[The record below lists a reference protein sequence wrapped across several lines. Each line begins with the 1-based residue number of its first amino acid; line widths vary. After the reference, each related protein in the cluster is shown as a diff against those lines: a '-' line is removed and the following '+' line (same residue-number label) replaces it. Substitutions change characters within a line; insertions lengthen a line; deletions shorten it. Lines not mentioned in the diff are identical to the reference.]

1 MFDQRM
7 DQVIARGEPHE
18 DSDDDY
24 NGGYGDIIGIGNSAG
39 HFMNE
44 DYRRVAH
51 PHMAPP
57 VPPPIH
63 PVPFE
68 RINTGDYISEVTR
81 ARGMYADS
89 MDRRLADRFSESRP
103 SNSPIPRAFS
113 GPMSPAAAAS
123 PRNMGPPP
131 PPSVPHTAPMMRRHT
146 MEDDMFNSSQ
156 SQSQR
161 LSERMKPRYARQRDH
176 DSEASACTQPMG
188 DFYRKVAS
196 ASRERSVYQDR
207 QPSVAKDTI
216 SDHRSANMLLLH
228 QVGSV
233 KIGEIVRYTVIYT
246 PSHDRILP
254 SPEVL
259 HLRIRNTSNVA
270 LRAAF
275 VHGPYTLNASAWP
288 SHYDPNVKFE
298 NPRRYGVPEFE
309 PMLKAGGTWNI
320 QLLVPDNIRES
331 AGLGPSRQQFGD
343 ERIEGRERKEDEHSA
358 SWVVEIASQVIF
370 SNSAAVGYE
379 VILARDEKSLNLGST
394 PITGNQAQVPQP
406 GRVSDFQQSIG
417 AKDGHH
423 PAQLKGVFS
432 RAVTLK
438 VDDTASLWNTP
449 QLPEWDEN
457 RGKPLWSGKDAGK
470 DAATVSVVKTPPK
483 PENASAEPNQKPQ
496 EEKCEKRKKKV
507 HLVVLTHGLHS
518 NLGADMLYMKES
530 IDSTVR
536 QAKVVAK
543 ARRARQKAERE
554 AKRQKSQSEGPESEE
569 KVNEKLKP
577 QEEKEEVEEEYEDE
591 EVVVRGFSGNA
602 TRTERGIKFLGKRL
616 ARYIL
621 SMTYPDQ
628 PYLPSVK
635 SKAGSFVTAITGDNE
650 GDEHDEA
657 AHKNSTIHQSKHP
670 IPQRAFQIT
679 SISFIGHSL
688 GGLVQTYAIAYIQ
701 KHSPVFFD
709 VIRPINFITLA
720 SPMLGLSNENP
731 RYVKFALDF
740 GLVGKTGQDL
750 GLTWKA
756 PTLLR
761 SGWGAIVSNLGE
773 TAHKKVMGEVQ
784 PESKPLL
791 RILPTGPAHSA
802 LKKFRNRTV
811 YSNVVNDGI
820 VPLRTSCLLFLDWQ
834 GLERVEKA
842 RREAGLVERV
852 VGFGWAE
859 LTGANVTSP
868 TNDTERRRSRTQTA
882 KNPVRCPQPPSNAIA
897 EDDRRSFTLT
907 RNISQQH
914 PTNQEPDKETRIDG
928 QNDGPL
934 SGFLNFFKSSEPPK
948 SPQLPQGQGRQT
960 IKLDDSSSKRS
971 SQSQVTT
978 GQELSD
984 ENTGGGSSAPPRT
997 SFFEAAGDI
1006 LNPALPTVEFLI
1018 DPSTRPRTIFHD
1030 RIYHPSDIPPPPL
1043 KKRSTGLGIR
1053 RKASSQKPQG
1063 PPAASPSLKKEA
1075 TGDSNASSPY
1085 PSINHGDTGLSTRDY
1100 DNMAKTD
1107 PERDPDKVIDS
1118 SSMAVEEKI
1127 ARAYHKGMSWRKVLV
1142 KLEPDA
1148 HNNIL
1153 VRRMFANANGW
1164 PVVKHL
1170 VDAHFSD
1177 SAAARMSDE
1186 DEANNDR
1193 AKSLNQPPD
1202 QEGSE
1207 VRRAQVPS
1215 ASENRDFRLSQA
1227 PLPKTRKGSAQP
1239 NDQNRQEATHLT
1251 PADASEADDAV
1262 PELPSDGSPPSRK
1275 TSHSVSDRP
1284 PQLPPLGHVSPK
1296 RHRRASS
1303 TGSASP
1309 RRPSYDRMD
1318 SVTWS
1323 DRDWLDSQDESD
1335 ADNDFLTY
1343 GHGGHRRSKSQ
1354 EDGKKGGKEIKRT
1367 GSPVWNWT
1375 EKIVGRGAAKKA
1387 GSKSGNPLSPTTSEP
1402 PMSPVEGSSTGRV
1415 GLLR

>member
-1 MFDQRM
+1 
-7 DQVIARGEPHE
+7 
-18 DSDDDY
+18 
-24 NGGYGDIIGIGNSAG
+24 
-39 HFMNE
+39 
-44 DYRRVAH
+44 
-51 PHMAPP
+51 
-57 VPPPIH
+57 
-63 PVPFE
+63 
-68 RINTGDYISEVTR
+68 
-81 ARGMYADS
+81 
-89 MDRRLADRFSESRP
+89 
-103 SNSPIPRAFS
+103 
-113 GPMSPAAAAS
+113 
-123 PRNMGPPP
+123 
-131 PPSVPHTAPMMRRHT
+131 
-146 MEDDMFNSSQ
+146 
-156 SQSQR
+156 
-161 LSERMKPRYARQRDH
+161 
-176 DSEASACTQPMG
+176 MG
-188 DFYRKVAS
+188 DFYRIVAS
-196 ASRERSVYQDR
+196 TSRERSVYQDR
-207 QPSVAKDTI
+207 QPSVATKDTI
-216 SDHRSANMLLLH
+216 SDYSSANMLLLH

-233 KIGEIVRYTVIYT
+233 KIGEIVRYTVTYT

-275 VHGPYTLNASAWP
+275 VHGPYTLNVSAWP
-288 SHYDPNVKFE
+288 SHYDPNIKFE

-343 ERIEGRERKEDEHSA
+343 ER
-358 SWVVEIASQVIF
+358 VIF

-379 VILARDEKSLNLGST
+379 VILARDEKSLNLGSA
-394 PITGNQAQVPQP
+394 PVTGNQAQVPQP

-449 QLPEWDEN
+449 QLPEWDES
-457 RGKPLWSGKDAGK
+457 REKPPYPGK
-470 DAATVSVVKTPPK
+470 DAATVSVVKNPSA
-483 PENASAEPNQKPQ
+483 PESGSAEPNQKPPG
-496 EEKCEKRKKKV
+496 KHGKKRKV

-536 QAKVVAK
+536 QAKVDAK

-554 AKRQKSQSEGPESEE
+554 AKRQKSQAEGPESEKKADE
-569 KVNEKLKP
+569 DLKP
-577 QEEKEEVEEEYEDE
+577 HEETEEVEEEFEDE
-591 EVVVRGFSGNA
+591 EVAVRGFSGNA

-616 ARYIL
+616 ARYVL

-628 PYLPSVK
+628 PYLPSMK
-635 SKAGSFVTAITGDNE
+635 SRAGSFMTTITGENE
-650 GDEHDEA
+650 ANGQDEP
-657 AHKNSTIHQSKHP
+657 AHKNSTVHHSKHP
-670 IPQRAFQIT
+670 VPHRAFQIS

-688 GGLVQTYAIAYIQ
+688 GGPVQTYAIAYIQ
-701 KHSPVFFD
+701 KHSPQFFD

-761 SGWGAIVSNLGE
+761 SGWGAIVGNLGE

-791 RILPTGPAHSA
+791 RILPTGPAHAA

-868 TNDTERRRSRTQTA
+868 RTIPWTPKDEPAPKLPPIDTVTTPETETDTDREEYRE
-882 KNPVRCPQPPSNAIA
+882 VPQPPINAIA
-897 EDDRRSFTLT
+897 EDDRRSFTMTGNLS
-907 RNISQQH
+907 RQQSR
-914 PTNQEPDKETRIDG
+914 NQEPEKSPRIDG
-928 QNDGPL
+928 QSDGPL

-948 SPQLPQGQGRQT
+948 SPHTPPGRSRSPSPPSKHDKIYKRSQT
-960 IKLDDSSSKRS
+960 IKLDDASSKRS

-978 GQELSD
+978 GQELS
-984 ENTGGGSSAPPRT
+984 EEGAGGGSAPPRT

-1006 LNPALPTVEFLI
+1006 LNPALPSVEFLI

-1053 RKASSQKPQG
+1053 RKASSQVTQG
-1063 PPAASPSLKKEA
+1063 PPVAPMKTNGTS
-1075 TGDSNASSPY
+1075 DSDASSPY
-1085 PSINHGDTGLSTRDY
+1085 PNINHGDTGLSIRDY
-1100 DNMAKTD
+1100 DNMTSTD

-1186 DEANNDR
+1186 DEANNER

-1227 PLPKTRKGSAQP
+1227 PLPKSRKGSAQP
-1239 NDQNRQEATHLT
+1239 LDQPSQQT
-1251 PADASEADDAV
+1251 PQTPSADASEAEDAV
-1262 PELPSDGSPPSRK
+1262 PDLPSDSSPPSLK

-1284 PQLPPLGHVSPK
+1284 PQLPPLGHPSP
-1296 RHRRASS
+1296 RRPRRASS
-1303 TGSASP
+1303 AGSASP

-1335 ADNDFLTY
+1335 TDNDFLTY
-1343 GHGGHRRSKSQ
+1343 GHHGGSHRRSKSQ
-1354 EDGKKGGKEIKRT
+1354 EDGKKKSGKEIKRT

-1375 EKIVGRGAAKKA
+1375 EKIVGRGSHKKA
-1387 GSKSGNPLSPTTSEP
+1387 ASSKGGGGGPLSPAASEP
-1402 PMSPVEGSSTGRV
+1402 PMSPVDGSSSTWRV

>member
-1 MFDQRM
+1 
-7 DQVIARGEPHE
+7 
-18 DSDDDY
+18 
-24 NGGYGDIIGIGNSAG
+24 
-39 HFMNE
+39 
-44 DYRRVAH
+44 
-51 PHMAPP
+51 
-57 VPPPIH
+57 
-63 PVPFE
+63 
-68 RINTGDYISEVTR
+68 
-81 ARGMYADS
+81 
-89 MDRRLADRFSESRP
+89 
-103 SNSPIPRAFS
+103 
-113 GPMSPAAAAS
+113 
-123 PRNMGPPP
+123 
-131 PPSVPHTAPMMRRHT
+131 
-146 MEDDMFNSSQ
+146 
-156 SQSQR
+156 
-161 LSERMKPRYARQRDH
+161 
-176 DSEASACTQPMG
+176 MG
-188 DFYRKVAS
+188 DFCRKVAS

-207 QPSVAKDTI
+207 QPTAAAAKDTALS
-216 SDHRSANMLLLH
+216 SDRHHPANNMLLLH

-233 KIGEIVRYTVIYT
+233 KIGEIVRYTVTYT

-275 VHGPYTLNASAWP
+275 VHGPYTLNVSAWP
-288 SHYDPNVKFE
+288 AHYDPNVKFE

-343 ERIEGRERKEDEHSA
+343 ERLDGEGGEKEENSA
-358 SWVVEIASQVIF
+358 TWVVEVASQVIF

-379 VILARDEKSLNLGST
+379 VILARDEKSLNLGSA
-394 PITGNQAQVPQP
+394 PVTGSQAQVPQP
-406 GRVSDFQQSIG
+406 GRVSDFQQSVG

-423 PAQLKGVFS
+423 PAQPKGVYS
-432 RAVTLK
+432 RAVTLR

-449 QLPEWDEN
+449 QLPEWDESH
-457 RGKPLWSGKDAGK
+457 GKALRPGK
-470 DAATVSVVKTPPK
+470 AAAAAVNAIKTTSTS
-483 PENASAEPNQKPQ
+483 ESASEEPSQRPQ
-496 EEKCEKRKKKV
+496 EEMNKKRKKV

-536 QAKVVAK
+536 QAKVDAK
-543 ARRARQKAERE
+543 ARRARQKEERE
-554 AKRQKSQSEGPESEE
+554 AKRQKSQSEGPESEK
-569 KVNEKLKP
+569 KVKEEMKP
-577 QEEKEEVEEEYEDE
+577 QKEMEEEEEEFEDE

-616 ARYIL
+616 ARYVL

-628 PYLPSVK
+628 PFLPSMK
-635 SKAGSFVTAITGDNE
+635 SRAGTMVTAVTGDSV
-650 GDEHDEA
+650 GDENNEP
-657 AHKNSTIHQSKHP
+657 AHKNNTIHQSKHP
-670 IPQRAFQIT
+670 VPHRAFQIS

-688 GGLVQTYAIAYIQ
+688 GGIVQTYAIAYIQ
-701 KHSPVFFD
+701 KHSPQFFD
-709 VIRPINFITLA
+709 LIRPINFITLA

-761 SGWGAIVSNLGE
+761 SGWGAIVNNLGE
-773 TAHKKVMGEVQ
+773 TAHKKIMGEVQ

-791 RILPTGPAHSA
+791 RILPTGPAHAA
-802 LKKFRNRTV
+802 LKRFRNRTV

-868 TNDTERRRSRTQTA
+868 RTIPWAPKDEAAPKLPPINTVSEPQTESVSPDTEREEYRE
-882 KNPVRCPQPPSNAIA
+882 VPQPPSNAIA

-907 RNISQQH
+907 RSMSRDLATYER
-914 PTNQEPDKETRIDG
+914 PGKEQRVDG
-928 QNDGPL
+928 QSDGPL
-934 SGFLNFFKSSEPPK
+934 SGFLSFFKSSEPPK
-948 SPQLPQGQGRQT
+948 SPQLPQGPGGQGQGQRQGSRSPSPPTNKHDKIYKRSQT
-960 IKLDDSSSKRS
+960 IKGDDTSSKRS
-971 SQSQVTT
+971 SRSQVTT
-978 GQELSD
+978 GQEVGD
-984 ENTGGGSSAPPRT
+984 ESAGNGSSAPPRT

-1006 LNPALPTVEFLI
+1006 LNPALPSVEFLI

-1053 RKASSQKPQG
+1053 RKTPSQNAQPT
-1063 PPAASPSLKKEA
+1063 PAASLARGA
-1075 TGDSNASSPY
+1075 TGIA
-1085 PSINHGDTGLSTRDY
+1085 IQ
-1100 DNMAKTD
+1100 
-1107 PERDPDKVIDS
+1107 RDPDKVVDS

-1177 SAAARMSDE
+1177 SAAARLDDE
-1186 DEANNDR
+1186 DEANNER

-1207 VRRAQVPS
+1207 VRPQVPPIPG
-1215 ASENRDFRLSQA
+1215 ASSQKMDFRLSQA
-1227 PLPKTRKGSAQP
+1227 PLPKTRKGSTQP
-1239 NDQNRQEATHLT
+1239 QT
-1251 PADASEADDAV
+1251 PLADASEAEDAV
-1262 PELPSDGSPPSRK
+1262 PDLPSASDSTPPSRK
-1275 TSHSVSDRP
+1275 PSHSVSDRP
-1284 PQLPPLGHVSPK
+1284 PQLPPLSQHVSPK

-1303 TGSASP
+1303 TGSLTPP
-1309 RRPSYDRMD
+1309 RPTYDRSD

-1335 ADNDFLTY
+1335 GDNDFLTY
-1343 GHGGHRRSKSQ
+1343 GHRRSKSQ
-1354 EDGKKGGKEIKRT
+1354 EDAKKGNKEEIKRT

-1375 EKIVGRGAAKKA
+1375 EKIVGRGASKR
-1387 GSKSGNPLSPTTSEP
+1387 GGGKSGPNSPVASEP
-1402 PMSPVEGSSTGRV
+1402 PMSPVEGASTGRL